1 MYEYKYINVETGAS
15 SFSNKADAEYR
26 TIIDCEAEE
35 GWRYVGYLPTRYS
48 GYGLIKELDLI
59 FEREKK

>member
-1 MYEYKYINVETGAS
+1 